1 MQISSVGLFGRY
13 KDPDVSTTLDAL
25 RKHLENRDISVYIG
39 DTTADNIS
47 GTRIEDSGLSVAE
60 TIDLAVVVGGDGTML
75 HVARSLASYA
85 LPMIG
90 INLGRL
96 GFLTDL
102 SADRMHEGLDELLRG
117 EFTVDERIMLQV
129 QISNGRDNLNESI
142 ALNDVTLSKG
152 NTGRMIE
159 FETHVNSEPVGRTR
173 GDGVIISTP
182 TGSTA
187 YALSAGGPI
196 LHPLLPAI
204 VFAPICPHT
213 LGHRP
218 MVLDDSSIIEL
229 EILDLAGADGN
240 VFIDGL
246 KQLAVSGNEIIRISR
261 AETVTR
267 MVRINSHN
275 YFTALRSKLGW
286 G

>member
-13 KDPDVSTTLDAL
+13 KDPEVSSALDAV

-39 DTTADNIS
+39 DTTADNIT
-47 GTRIEDSGLSVAE
+47 GTRIEDSGLPVGE

-75 HVARSLASYA
+75 HVARGLASYA

-102 SADRMHEGLDELLRG
+102 SADRMHEGMDELLRG
-117 EFTVDERIMLQV
+117 EFTVEERIMLQV
-129 QISNGRDNLNESI
+129 QISNGRNNLNESI

-159 FETHVNSEPVGRTR
+159 FDTHVNSEPVGRTR

-246 KQLAVSGNEIIRISR
+246 KQLAISGNEIIRISR

-275 YFTALRSKLGW
+275 HFTALRSKLGW

>member
-13 KDPDVSTTLDAL
+13 KDPDVSSALDAV

-39 DTTADNIS
+39 DTTADNIT
-47 GTRIEDSGLSVAE
+47 GTRIEDSGLPVGE

-75 HVARSLASYA
+75 HVARGLASYP

-102 SADRMHEGLDELLRG
+102 SADRMHEGMDELLRG
-117 EFTVDERIMLQV
+117 EFTVEERIMLQV
-129 QISNGRDNLNESI
+129 QISNGRDNLNESV

-159 FETHVNSEPVGRTR
+159 FDTHVNSEPLGRTR

-275 YFTALRSKLGW
+275 HFTTLRSKLGW

>member
-13 KDPDVSTTLDAL
+13 KDPDVSSALDAV

-39 DTTADNIS
+39 DTTADNIT
-47 GTRIEDSGLSVAE
+47 GTRIEDSGLPVGE

-75 HVARSLASYA
+75 HVARGLASYA

-102 SADRMHEGLDELLRG
+102 SADRMHEGMDELLRG
-117 EFTVDERIMLQV
+117 EFTVEERIMLQV
-129 QISNGRDNLNESI
+129 QISNGRDNLNESV

-159 FETHVNSEPVGRTR
+159 FDTHVNSEPVGRTR

-275 YFTALRSKLGW
+275 HFTALRSKLGW

>member
-47 GTRIEDSGLSVAE
+47 GTRIEDSGLPVAE

-102 SADRMHEGLDELLRG
+102 SADRMYEGLDELLRG

-275 YFTALRSKLGW
+275 HFTALRSKLGW

>member
-13 KDPDVSTTLDAL
+13 KDPDVSSALDAV
-25 RKHLENRDISVYIG
+25 RKHLENRNISVYIG
-39 DTTADNIS
+39 DTTADNIT
-47 GTRIEDSGLSVAE
+47 GTRIEDSGLPVGE

-75 HVARSLASYA
+75 HVARGLASYA

-102 SADRMHEGLDELLRG
+102 SADRMHEGMDELLRG
-117 EFTVDERIMLQV
+117 EFTVEERIMLQV
-129 QISNGRDNLNESI
+129 QISNGRDNLNESV

-159 FETHVNSEPVGRTR
+159 FDTHVNSEPLGRTR

-275 YFTALRSKLGW
+275 HFTALRSKLGW

>member
-13 KDPDVSTTLDAL
+13 KDPDVSSTLDAL

-275 YFTALRSKLGW
+275 HFTALRSKLGW

>member
-13 KDPDVSTTLDAL
+13 KDPDVSSALDAV

-39 DTTADNIS
+39 DTTADNIT
-47 GTRIEDSGLSVAE
+47 GTRIEDSGLPVGE

-75 HVARSLASYA
+75 HVARGLASYA

-102 SADRMHEGLDELLRG
+102 SADRMHEGMDELLRG
-117 EFTVDERIMLQV
+117 EFTVEERIMLQV
-129 QISNGRDNLNESI
+129 QISNGRDNLNESV

-159 FETHVNSEPVGRTR
+159 FDTRVNSEPLGRTR

-275 YFTALRSKLGW
+275 HFTALRSKLGW

>member
-47 GTRIEDSGLSVAE
+47 GTRIEDSGLPVAE

-117 EFTVDERIMLQV
+117 EFTVEERIMLQV
-129 QISNGRDNLNESI
+129 QISNGTDNLNESI

-159 FETHVNSEPVGRTR
+159 FDTHVNSEPLGRTR

-246 KQLAVSGNEIIRISR
+246 KKLAVSGNEIIRISR

-275 YFTALRSKLGW
+275 HFTALRSKLGW

>member
-47 GTRIEDSGLSVAE
+47 GTRIEDSGLPVAE
-60 TIDLAVVVGGDGTML
+60 TIDLAVVVGGDGTKL

-117 EFTVDERIMLQV
+117 EFTVEERIMLQV

-159 FETHVNSEPVGRTR
+159 FDTHVNSEPVGRTR

-275 YFTALRSKLGW
+275 HFTALRSKLGW

>member
-117 EFTVDERIMLQV
+117 EFTVEERIMLQV
-129 QISNGRDNLNESI
+129 QISNGTDNLNESI

-159 FETHVNSEPVGRTR
+159 FDTHVNSEPLGRTR

-275 YFTALRSKLGW
+275 HFTALRSKLGW

>member
-13 KDPDVSTTLDAL
+13 KDPDVSSALDAV

-39 DTTADNIS
+39 DTTADNIT
-47 GTRIEDSGLSVAE
+47 GTRIEDSGLPVGE

-75 HVARSLASYA
+75 HVARGLASYA

-102 SADRMHEGLDELLRG
+102 SADRMHEGMDELLRG
-117 EFTVDERIMLQV
+117 EFTVEERIMLQV
-129 QISNGRDNLNESI
+129 QISNGKDNLNESV

-159 FETHVNSEPVGRTR
+159 FDTHVNSEPVGRTR

-275 YFTALRSKLGW
+275 HFTTLRSKLGW

>member
-39 DTTADNIS
+39 ETTADNIT
-47 GTRIEDSGLSVAE
+47 GTRIEDSGLPVGE

-75 HVARSLASYA
+75 HVARGLASNA

-102 SADRMHEGLDELLRG
+102 SADRMYEDLDELLRG
-117 EFTVDERIMLQV
+117 EFTVEERIMLQV
-129 QISNGRDNLNESI
+129 QISNGRKTLNETV
-142 ALNDVTLSKG
+142 ALNDVSITKG

-159 FETHVNSEPVGRTR
+159 FDTHVNSEPLGRTR
-173 GDGVIISTP
+173 GDGVIIATP

-218 MVLDDSSIIEL
+218 MVLDDSSTVEL
-229 EILDLAGADGN
+229 KILDLAGAEGN

-246 KQLAVSGNEIIRISR
+246 KQLAVSGNEVIRISR
-261 AETVTR
+261 AKTVTR
-267 MVRINSHN
+267 MIRINSHN
-275 YFTALRSKLGW
+275 HFTALRSKLGW

>member
-13 KDPDVSTTLDAL
+13 KDPDVSSALDTV
-25 RKHLENRDISVYIG
+25 RKHLENRNISVYIG
-39 DTTADNIS
+39 DTTADNIT
-47 GTRIEDSGLSVAE
+47 GTRIEDSGLPVGE

-102 SADRMHEGLDELLRG
+102 SADRMHEGMDELLRG
-117 EFTVDERIMLQV
+117 EFTVEERIMLQV
-129 QISNGRDNLNESI
+129 QISNGRDNLNESV

-159 FETHVNSEPVGRTR
+159 FDTHVNSEPLGRTR

-275 YFTALRSKLGW
+275 HFTALRSKLGW

>member
-47 GTRIEDSGLSVAE
+47 GTRIEDSGLPVAE

-117 EFTVDERIMLQV
+117 EFTVEDRIMLQV

-275 YFTALRSKLGW
+275 HFTALRSKLGW

>member
-13 KDPDVSTTLDAL
+13 KDPNVSTTLDAL

-102 SADRMHEGLDELLRG
+102 SADRMHEALDELLRG

-275 YFTALRSKLGW
+275 HFTALRSKLGW

>member
-117 EFTVDERIMLQV
+117 EFTVEERIMLQV

-159 FETHVNSEPVGRTR
+159 FDTHVNSEPVGRTR

-275 YFTALRSKLGW
+275 HFTALRSKLGW

>member
-25 RKHLENRDISVYIG
+25 RKHLENREIAVYIG
-39 DTTADNIS
+39 DTTADNIT
-47 GTRIEDSGLSVAE
+47 GTRIEDSGLPVGE

-75 HVARSLASYA
+75 HVARGLASYA

-102 SADRMHEGLDELLRG
+102 SADRMYEDMDELLRG
-117 EFTVDERIMLQV
+117 EFTVEERIMLQV
-129 QISNGRDNLNESI
+129 QISNGRKTLNETV

-159 FETHVNSEPVGRTR
+159 FDTHVNSEPLGRTR

-240 VFIDGL
+240 VFIDGV
-246 KQLAVSGNEIIRISR
+246 KQLAVSGNEIIRINR

-275 YFTALRSKLGW
+275 HFTALRSKLGW

>member
-47 GTRIEDSGLSVAE
+47 GTRIEDSGLPVAE

-117 EFTVDERIMLQV
+117 EFTVEERIMLQV

-159 FETHVNSEPVGRTR
+159 FDTHVNSEPVGRTR

-267 MVRINSHN
+267 MVRINSHSH
-275 YFTALRSKLGW
+275 FTALRSKLGW

>member
-13 KDPDVSTTLDAL
+13 KDPDVSSALDAV
-25 RKHLENRDISVYIG
+25 RKHLENRNISVYIG
-39 DTTADNIS
+39 DTTADNIT
-47 GTRIEDSGLSVAE
+47 GTRIEDSGLPVGE

-102 SADRMHEGLDELLRG
+102 SADRMHEGMDELLRG
-117 EFTVDERIMLQV
+117 EFTVEERIMLQI
-129 QISNGRDNLNESI
+129 QISNGRDNLNESV

-159 FETHVNSEPVGRTR
+159 FDTHVNSEPVGRTR

-275 YFTALRSKLGW
+275 HFTALRSKLGW

>member
-13 KDPDVSTTLDAL
+13 KDPDVSSALDAV

-39 DTTADNIS
+39 DTTADNIT
-47 GTRIEDSGLSVAE
+47 GTRIEDSGLPVGE

-102 SADRMHEGLDELLRG
+102 SADRMHEGMDELLRG
-117 EFTVDERIMLQV
+117 EFTVEERIMLQV

-246 KQLAVSGNEIIRISR
+246 KQLAISGNEIIRISR

-275 YFTALRSKLGW
+275 HFTALRSKLGW

>member
-159 FETHVNSEPVGRTR
+159 FDTHVNSEPVGRTR

-275 YFTALRSKLGW
+275 HFTALRSKLGW

>member
-117 EFTVDERIMLQV
+117 EFTVEERIMLQV

-159 FETHVNSEPVGRTR
+159 FDTHVNSEPVGRTR

-246 KQLAVSGNEIIRISR
+246 KQLAISGNEIIRISR

-275 YFTALRSKLGW
+275 HFTALRSKLGW